1 MPISMLFLEEKN
13 AVKST
18 LIEGLTFNNKD
29 TYITPLALVSQLSVL
44 FR

>member
-1 MPISMLFLEEKN
+1 MLFLEEKN
-13 AVKST
+13 AIKST
-18 LIEGLTFNNKD
+18 LIEGQAFTNKE